1 MDFELLTGREAS
13 HLTCEGKGPDLDA
26 MFHTATE
33 VRIKSMAAGQAVCE
47 ESSSTSTL
55 SQSTVGRKLLREI
68 RDRQVWNME
77 CLNSSRLG

>member
-1 MDFELLTGREAS
+1 MS
-13 HLTCEGKGPDLDA
+13 HLTHEGKGPDLDT

-33 VRIKSMAAGQAVCE
+33 VRMKSMAAGQAACE
-47 ESSSTSTL
+47 ESSGTSTL
-55 SQSTVGRKLLREI
+55 RQSTVGRKLLREM